1 MFLPELQWRQWT
13 QEDLALL
20 LVAGLLEQTCP
31 AAQFPLLFMYF
42 DKVRSGGSEQEEEMS
57 VAVCCVNITILL
69 EGTVNWSWRE
79 DDNVR

>member
-1 MFLPELQWRQWT
+1 MMFLSVHSDSKEELMFLPELQWHQWT

-42 DKVRSGGSEQEEEMS
+42 DKVRRGGSE
-57 VAVCCVNITILL
+57 
-69 EGTVNWSWRE
+69 
-79 DDNVR
+79 